1 MPDSRPAD
9 LDRFRPDTA
18 PLRRIDREWQ
28 ELWSERL
35 DARIHPSVSGAA
47 QVSTIIRVAAAT
59 GKGGLR
65 DSVKLIR
72 SEAGV
77 G

>member
-1 MPDSRPAD
+1 MPDVRPAD

-18 PLRRIDREWQ
+18 PLQRMDRAWL

-47 QVSTIIRVAAAT
+47 KVSAIIRVAAAT
-59 GKGGLR
+59 GQGALR
-65 DSVKLIR
+65 DSVKLTS
-72 SEAGV
+72 SEGGAG
-77 G
+77 